1 VTFVDLRAVS
11 LTYRLGKQSTL
22 ALADATFGIDKGEF
36 VAVVGPS
43 GCGKSTIMKLVTGL
57 LPATTGEVVV
67 AGQKVTRPIKGVG
80 MAFQN
85 PTLMPWRTTLDN
97 VLLPMEIVEPHK
109 RRFRRHRAEYVARAM
124 ALLKT
129 VGLADFADNFPWQ
142 LSGGMQQRS
151 NLCRALIHEPALLML
166 DEPFGALD
174 AFTREELWCTLR
186 DLHAAQKFNVILVT
200 HDLRESVFLADT
212 VYVMSRGPGRFIVRR
227 EIDLPRPRDLELTY
241 TAAFTDIVHEL
252 RGHIGAARATEPAR

>member
-1 VTFVDLRAVS
+1 VFVDLKGVS
-11 LTYRLGKQSTL
+11 LTYRLGKETTV
-22 ALADATFGIDKGEF
+22 ALADATFGIERGEF

-57 LPATTGEVVV
+57 LPATGGEVQVR
-67 AGQKVTRPIKGVG
+67 GNKVSGPVKGVG

-85 PTLMPWRTTLDN
+85 PTLMPWRTTMDN

-109 RRFRRHRAEYVARAM
+109 RRFRRHRAEYEARAM

-129 VGLADFADNFPWQ
+129 VGLADFAQRYPWQ

-151 NLCRALIHEPALLML
+151 NLCRALIHEPELLML

-174 AFTREELWCTLR
+174 AFTREELWGVMQALWLEKRFT
-186 DLHAAQKFNVILVT
+186 AVLVT
-200 HDLRESVFLADT
+200 HDLREAVYLADT
-212 VYVMSRGPGRFIVRR
+212 VYVMSRRPGRIVMTRH
-227 EIDLPRPRDLELTY
+227 IDIARPRTLATTFEPHFVGL
-241 TAAFTDIVHEL
+241 VHEL
-252 RGHIGAARATEPAR
+252 RDRIHQEHAA